1 MDTDHITNT
10 SENLTGTASPAS
22 AQVAGGNVIS
32 KPGAALQVRVVP
44 MNENIRVAI
53 GNALSDG
60 KAQRSLG
67 KKFLSLF
74 FWCQLDRMDAHPSK
88 PKPAEFQAFEIFTKR
103 IMFVPKTEI
112 DRRAAEEKN
121 RRKRR
126 SASSTN

>member
-74 FWCQLDRMDAHPSK
+74 F
-88 PKPAEFQAFEIFTKR
+88 
-103 IMFVPKTEI
+103 
-112 DRRAAEEKN
+112 
-121 RRKRR
+121 
-126 SASSTN
+126 